1 MTMRN
6 ELAEKYLKAN
16 NLTATKGK
24 HLTQVFLPYIIM
36 DMARE
41 LESKSLGALNLRHL
55 AKRFHNKAREE
66 RENFYSEFFK
76 PFDDDEQDEII
87 ESFDGFAAFI
97 DNELQLTR
105 VAVSNAI
112 DFLDFNLQMTMTDI
126 FLTEIMAQCA
136 GIIYYDNFSAGTK
149 ESFRHNKHI
158 EKYEMHIRR
167 AGNEYYKS
175 TGETRRITADDLP
188 KVDAALGRLAKKM
201 TEFNTKI

>member
-1 MTMRN
+1 MRA

-16 NLTATKGK
+16 KLTATKGK

-41 LESKSLGALNLRHL
+41 LESKSLGALTLHHNAKHYYTL
-55 AKRFHNKAREE
+55 AKIERGTFYRDFFRPFSREE
-66 RENFYSEFFK
+66 R
-76 PFDDDEQDEII
+76 DEII
-87 ESFDGFAAFI
+87 ESFDGFGEFI

-112 DFLDFNLQMTMTDI
+112 DFLDFDLQMTMTDI

-136 GIIYYDNFSAGTK
+136 AIIYYDNFSASTK
-149 ESFRHNKHI
+149 EGFRHNDFI
-158 EKYEMHIRR
+158 ENYESFIRR

-175 TGETRRITADDLP
+175 TGEKRKIAADDLP
-188 KVDAALGRLAKKM
+188 KVDAALGRLARKM

>member
-1 MTMRN
+1 MRS
-6 ELAEKYLKAN
+6 ELAEKYLKAH

-41 LESKSLGALNLRHL
+41 LESKSLGALTLRHKTKHFYKL
-55 AKRFHNKAREE
+55 AMGE
-66 RENFYSEFFK
+66 RAEFYRDFFR
-76 PFDDDEQDEII
+76 PFDDDEVDEII
-87 ESFDGFAAFI
+87 ESFDGFGEFI

-136 GIIYYDNFSAGTK
+136 AIIYYDNFSANTR
-149 ESFRHNKHI
+149 ESFRHNGHI
-158 EKYEMHIRR
+158 DNYESFIRR

-175 TGETRRITADDLP
+175 TGERRKVEADELP
-188 KVDAALGRLAKKM
+188 KVDAALARLARKM

>member
-1 MTMRN
+1 MRS

-41 LESKSLGALNLRHL
+41 LESKSLGALTLRHN
-55 AKRFHNKAREE
+55 AKRYYNKAKGE
-66 RENFYSEFFK
+66 RKGFYSKFFK
-76 PFDDDEQDEII
+76 PFDDGERDEII
-87 ESFDGFAAFI
+87 ESFDGFGEFI

-112 DFLDFNLQMTMTDI
+112 DFLDFDLQMTMTDI

-136 GIIYYDNFSAGTK
+136 AIIYYDNFSAGTK
-149 ESFRHNKHI
+149 ESFRHNDFI
-158 EKYEMHIRR
+158 ENYESFIRR

-175 TGETRRITADDLP
+175 TGEKRKITADELP
-188 KVDAALGRLAKKM
+188 KVDAALGRLARKM